1 MIFITLELQSYTLY
15 LITTFFNKSYKS
27 TKSGLL
33 YFLIGSVGSIVVL
46 LGFVLIYAE
55 TGLLNLSDF
64 FAMYNGFSVLPA
76 TFDGNAILLAYVLIL
91 LGLFLKIGTAPFHNW
106 LINIYANTPT
116 VVTL

>member
-1 MIFITLELQSYTLY
+1 MVFITLELQSYTLY

-33 YFLIGSVGSIVVL
+33 YFLIASVGSIVVL

-64 FAMYNGFSVLPA
+64 FAMYNGFNGALPA
-76 TFDGNAILLAYVLIL
+76 TFDGNTILLSYVFIL
-91 LGLFLKIGTAPFHNW
+91 LGLFLKIGTAPFHN
-106 LINIYANTPT
+106 
-116 VVTL
+116 